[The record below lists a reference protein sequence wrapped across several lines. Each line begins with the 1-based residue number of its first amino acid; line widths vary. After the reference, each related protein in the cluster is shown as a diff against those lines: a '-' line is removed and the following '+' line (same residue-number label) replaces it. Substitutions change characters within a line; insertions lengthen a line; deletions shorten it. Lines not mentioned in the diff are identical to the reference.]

1 MKVPL
6 GNELIYKIV
15 ESGGKKNIPLHFV
28 HLLVKLWMPANF

>member
-6 GNELIYKIV
+6 ENELICKIL
-15 ESGGKKNIPLHFV
+15 ESGKKKNNPLHFV